1 MIQIKQQM
9 NSSGSSIR
17 IAEDLRRFGTPLAP
31 ESTGL
36 GNLDHPMDTTNIVDN
51 IFGRKLL

>member
-1 MIQIKQQM
+1 MIQIKQQR

-17 IAEDLRRFGTPLAP
+17 IAEDLRRFGTTSAP

-36 GNLDHPMDTTNIVDN
+36 GNLDHPMDATNIVDN
-51 IFGRKLL
+51 IFSRKLL